1 MLNVL
6 KNFINSFN
14 FKRKES
20 NIEIEEDYINYL
32 KDNKKFSLNTLE
44 ENLLLKIYL
53 MNSQIFQM
61 LALII
66 LLKNYVNM
74 PMFLKSMTLVLL

>member
-20 NIEIEEDYINYL
+20 NIEIEEDYINYSTFAD
-32 KDNKKFSLNTLE
+32 KT
-44 ENLLLKIYL
+44 
-53 MNSQIFQM
+53 
-61 LALII
+61 
-66 LLKNYVNM
+66 
-74 PMFLKSMTLVLL
+74 